1 MSCLN
6 VAVFLITSGLIAC
19 SGRSVE
25 RAGQGAGMVAK
36 DTRISSEAQAE
47 ERMRS
52 APQRPLM
59 DIRSGYN
66 LPKTCR

>member
-1 MSCLN
+1 MTCLN
-6 VAVFLITSGLIAC
+6 VTVFLINSGLIAC

-36 DTRISSEAQAE
+36 VTRISSEAQAE

-52 APQRPLM
+52 APQR
-59 DIRSGYN
+59 N
-66 LPKTCR
+66 